1 MKARFALLFAF
12 ALFQTL
18 ALPVAA
24 QSEEDRVKA
33 YIEQQK
39 AAGIAPKSGSPNWK
53 PGFTCNDLKQ
63 FSFAEYQE
71 CRYFYAVH
79 GRFYKN

>member
-1 MKARFALLFAF
+1 MKTLSTLLF
-12 ALFQTL
+12 TL
-18 ALPVAA
+18 AVFQALAVPVAA
-24 QSEEDRVKA
+24 QSEEDRVKN

-39 AAGIAPKSGSPNWK
+39 AAGIAPKSGSPHWK

-63 FSFAEYQE
+63 FSFAAYQE

-79 GRFYKN
+79 GRYYKN